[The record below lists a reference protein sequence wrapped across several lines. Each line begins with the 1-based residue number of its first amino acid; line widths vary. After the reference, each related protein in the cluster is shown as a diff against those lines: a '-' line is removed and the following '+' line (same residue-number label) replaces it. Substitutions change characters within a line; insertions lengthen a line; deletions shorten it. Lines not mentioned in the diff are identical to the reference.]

1 LAASLRCHALQSSL
15 AIAWK
20 KWEADTIDRASL
32 NIENTARSSASAGA
46 FTFGGVGW
54 IGHSRLPA

>member
-1 LAASLRCHALQSSL
+1 LPRSLSRL

-46 FTFGGVGW
+46 FAFGGVGW